1 MFVDL
6 PAPIDHQDPWFLSGE
21 TRLLKLMRT
30 DLRIAYVYERPDN
43 STFRYRIHNMVEVIE
58 ATWPEA
64 SAAYFFID
72 DGSALLDKVADMA
85 DVVVICRA
93 RYSQGVN
100 RLVRRAKRRGIPV
113 VFDVDDLVFNTR
125 YAPLLMDSLAQKG
138 TTEQEWDFWFAYV
151 GRIGATLQ
159 LCDRAI
165 TTNPFLAARITE
177 FAGVETSVVPNF
189 INKAQLDYSR
199 AVWKAK
205 QESGFARDRHI
216 HIGYF
221 SGSPTHIKDF
231 ALVESALVKL
241 LKRFSQLRIR
251 MVGYLEPAGPL
262 LDHLDRIDR
271 EPFHDYVNLQ
281 RLIGSTEINIAP
293 LQDNRFTN
301 CKSELKY
308 FEAAI
313 VGTST
318 IATPTSTFAAA
329 IRHGDNA
336 RLAAA
341 HQWEEVMAEVVEE
354 IEAAPDCYSAMAER
368 AVADADARYGW
379 HRQGD
384 AIRAAVMR

>member
-21 TRLLKLMRT
+21 TRLLNLMRT
-30 DLRIAYVYERPDN
+30 DLRIAYVYERADN
-43 STFRYRIHNMVEVIE
+43 STFRYRIHNMIEVIE
-58 ATWPEA
+58 AKWPEA
-64 SAAYFFID
+64 AAAHFFID
-72 DGSALLDKVADMA
+72 DGSAVLDKVADTA
-85 DVVVICRA
+85 DIVVICRA
-93 RYSQGVN
+93 RYNQGVN
-100 RLVRRAKRRGIPV
+100 RFVRRAKRRGIPV
-113 VFDVDDLVFNTR
+113 LFDVDDLVFDTG
-125 YAPLLMDSLAQKG
+125 YAHLLMDSLAQKG
-138 TTEQEWDFWFAYV
+138 AAEQEWDFWFAYV
-151 GRIGATLQ
+151 GRIGATMR

-165 TTNPFLAARITE
+165 TTNPYLAARITD
-177 FAGVETSVVPNF
+177 FAGIKTSIVPNF

-199 AVWKAK
+199 AVWTAK
-205 QESGFARDRHI
+205 KDSGFARDRYL

-231 ALVESALVKL
+231 ALVESSLVKL
-241 LKRFSQLRIR
+241 LKRFPQIRIR

-313 VGTST
+313 TGTAT
-318 IATPTSTFAAA
+318 IATPTVPFAAA

-341 HQWEEVMAEVVEE
+341 HQWEEMIAEVIEE
-354 IEAAPDCYSAMAER
+354 IETTPARYKAMAER
-368 AVADADARYGW
+368 AVSDADTRYGW
-379 HRQGD
+379 HNQAD
-384 AIRAAVMR
+384 AIRKAVTG

>member
-6 PAPIDHQDPWFLSGE
+6 PAPIEHQDPWFLSGE
-21 TRLLKLMRT
+21 TRLLSLLRT
-30 DLRIAYVYERPDN
+30 DLRIAYLYERPDN
-43 STFRYRIHNMVEVIE
+43 STFRYRIHNMIEVIE

-64 SAAYFFID
+64 SAAAFFVD
-72 DGSALLDKVADMA
+72 DDNALLDKVADSA
-85 DVVVICRA
+85 DIVVICRA
-93 RYSQGVN
+93 RYCQDVN
-100 RLVRRAKRRGIPV
+100 RFVLRAKRRGIPV
-113 VFDVDDLVFNTR
+113 VFDVDDLVFDTG
-125 YAPLLMDSLAQKG
+125 YAHLVMDSLAQKG
-138 TTEQEWDFWFAYV
+138 ATEQEWDFWFAYI
-151 GRIGATLQ
+151 GRIGATLRM
-159 LCDRAI
+159 CDRAI
-165 TTNPFLAARITE
+165 TTNPFLAARITD
-177 FAGVETSVVPNF
+177 FAGVETAIVPNF
-189 INKAQLDYSR
+189 INQAQLDYSR
-199 AVWKAK
+199 AIWAAK
-205 QESGFARDRHI
+205 QASGLARDEHL

-241 LKRFSQLRIR
+241 LKRFPQVRIR

-262 LDHLDRIDR
+262 LDHLGRIDR

-313 VGTST
+313 TGTAT
-318 IATPTSTFAAA
+318 VATPTSTFASA

-341 HQWEEVMAEVVEE
+341 HQWEEMITATIDDLETH
-354 IEAAPDCYSAMAER
+354 PQRYRDMAER
-368 AVADADARYGW
+368 AVADADLRYGW
-379 HRQGD
+379 HQQGE
-384 AIRAAVMR
+384 AIRSALAI

>member
-30 DLRIAYVYERPDN
+30 QLRIAYVYERADN
-43 STFRYRIHNMVEVIE
+43 STFRYRVHNMVEVIE
-58 ATWPEA
+58 AKWPEA
-64 SAAYFFID
+64 SAAYFFVD
-72 DGSALLDKVADMA
+72 DGPALLDKVTDMA
-85 DVVVICRA
+85 DIIVICRA
-93 RYSQGVN
+93 RYSQGIN
-100 RLVRRAKRRGIPV
+100 RIIRHARRRSIPV
-113 VFDVDDLVFNTR
+113 LFDVDDLVFDTR
-125 YAPLLMDSLAQKG
+125 YAHLLMDSLAQKG
-138 TTEQEWDFWFAYV
+138 AAESEWDFWFAYI

-165 TTNPFLAARITE
+165 TTNPYLAARLTE
-177 FAGVETSVVPNF
+177 FAGIQTSIVPNF

-199 AVWKAK
+199 AVWLAK
-205 QESGFARDRHI
+205 QESGFARDGYI

-221 SGSPTHIKDF
+221 SGSPTHTKDF
-231 ALVESALVKL
+231 ALVESALAKL
-241 LKRFSQLRIR
+241 LERFLQLRIR

-262 LDHLDRIDR
+262 LKHSDRIDR

-293 LQDNRFTN
+293 LQDNHFTN

-313 VGTST
+313 TGTAT
-318 IATPTSTFAAA
+318 IATPTFSFAAA

-336 RLAAA
+336 RLALA
-341 HQWEEVMAEVVEE
+341 HQWEEVIAETIVELE
-354 IEAAPDCYSAMAER
+354 TKPQSYQAMATR
-368 AVADADARYGW
+368 AVEDADRQYGW
-379 HRQGD
+379 ENQTSVIRQ
-384 AIRAAVMR
+384 ALMA